1 MTNGTTLTHATLMY
15 TKLHTLIS
23 STILLLQLAAGWL
36 PVLAVVEWLEDDLED
51 DTVVVVVVTG
61 AVLLLSLVL
70 VLPLTDAAWAYP
82 SSDGTP
88 P

>member
-1 MTNGTTLTHATLMY
+1 VTNGTTLTHATLMY